1 MVYVE
6 LLMITSFYKRDDLVA
21 MKEKKREGEN
31 VLNECILG

>member
-1 MVYVE
+1 ME